1 VRACSS
7 TIAERRFTPVHRVS
21 QILMQPKRIRRSD
34 IGTLETVKTKLNL
47 HSKPSQTWIRSRCAP
62 LSAVQLMMLFLIFV
76 VNPLGARAQEFLPE
90 SQVKAA
96 YLFNFLKFVEWPGNP
111 VVDGQGKWVIGIV
124 GDSPVGGE
132 LARLAERKSA
142 LNRDLQVKKLRAT
155 DDLRACNILFISESE
170 RKRLPLIFAA
180 LRGSSVMTVADMH
193 HFIESGGMVQ
203 LVVEDARVRL
213 TIDVGA
219 TDRARLK
226 VSSKLMALT
235 LAVTADVRN
244 RK

>member
-1 VRACSS
+1 
-7 TIAERRFTPVHRVS
+7 
-21 QILMQPKRIRRSD
+21 MQATRIRQRD
-34 IGTLETVKTKLNL
+34 IGALETVKNKLNL
-47 HSKPSQTWIRSRCAP
+47 HSKPRQMWIRGHGAL
-62 LSAVQLMMLFLIFV
+62 LSAIQLMMLFLIFV
-76 VNPLGARAQEFLPE
+76 VHPVGTRAQALLPE

-132 LARLAERKSA
+132 LARLAERRSA
-142 LNRDLQVKKLRAT
+142 LSRDLQIKKLRAT

-193 HFIESGGMVQ
+193 NFIESGGMVQ
-203 LVVEDARVRL
+203 LVVEDSRVRL

-235 LAVTADVRN
+235 LAVTADARN

>member
-1 VRACSS
+1 MCARLLEHDRGEAFHSGPPRFPNLDATEADSPERYRDIGNRENQTQPSLQAIPDVDTQPVRP
-7 TIAERRFTPVHRVS
+7 AERGPIDDAFSHF
-21 QILMQPKRIRRSD
+21 RR
-34 IGTLETVKTKLNL
+34 E
-47 HSKPSQTWIRSRCAP
+47 PAR
-62 LSAVQLMMLFLIFV
+62 
-76 VNPLGARAQEFLPE
+76 RAQEFLPE